1 MQRRSGTTPAATPQF
16 QRSTSSIV
24 TSWPRKSR
32 RRSNSSINDGCRSE
46 MRRVDRPDMRA
57 KTSLG
62 WCVASS
68 VLTASFTAPRLV
80 AAQISALK
88 IIVLEGE
95 DAVNLIDKKTAVK
108 PTVEVRDRNDLPV
121 AGALIRFAIRGRAA
135 TFGNGAREFT
145 VTTASLGRATVNALT
160 PARTGAFEID
170 VNASYQ
176 GQTATTTMHQTNYA
190 DAAQAARAG
199 KAPVTTSGTTTAAG
213 GVGGGGLS
221 GLAVAGIVG
230 GAAAGAATAVI
241 VAKRGNTAPSVG
253 SVTASPTTALQNATS
268 ISFSVQANDPDG
280 DALTYSWDFGEGAS
294 ATGQTAAHLYTTSG
308 SFTVRATARDQK
320 SSADGQTTVT
330 VRNLSGTWAATT
342 IGSMFGDITE
352 VYTLSQTGTSVAGSV
367 SATSG
372 ASGIFPTGPV
382 SNGSVRD
389 TSPRITFT
397 VTHTGFVPYTF
408 TGDTGP
414 DVNTLVGVCNGS
426 GYSNQP
432 VTVTRR

>member
-1 MQRRSGTTPAATPQF
+1 M
-16 QRSTSSIV
+16 
-24 TSWPRKSR
+24 
-32 RRSNSSINDGCRSE
+32 
-46 MRRVDRPDMRA
+46 DMRA
-57 KTSLG
+57 KTFFA

-145 VTTASLGRATVNALT
+145 VTTDSLGRATVNALT

-199 KAPVTTSGTTTAAG
+199 KAPATTSSATTTAAG
-213 GVGGGGLS
+213 GGGGGGLS

-280 DALTYSWDFGEGAS
+280 DALTYSWDFGDGAS
-294 ATGQTAAHLYTTSG
+294 ATGQTATHLYTTSG
-308 SFTVRATARDQK
+308 SFTVRATARDEK

-342 IGSMFGDITE
+342 IGSVFGDITE

-408 TGDTGP
+408 TGDPGP
-414 DVNTLVGVCNGS
+414 DVNTLVGVFNGS